1 MSKTYHDNENS
12 TRTHHAAVV
21 ACPRLVHHG
30 GDIKTV
36 ETTARGGDTFK
47 QRCEWCDKQIVRRGT
62 GGELTVLAE
71 SGSGTLAGNAHQETF
86 RMLAAG
92 EGAEISE
99 SFNRQMSRRL
109 LDRHFP
115 GRPYGH

>member
-1 MSKTYHDNENS
+1 MIGDGRGGYPD
-12 TRTHHAAVV
+12 
-21 ACPRLVHHG
+21 G

-109 LDRHFP
+109 LDRHSG
-115 GRPYGH
+115 GRIWPTGRWNTKKRKT

>member
-1 MSKTYHDNENS
+1 MIGDGRGGYPD
-12 TRTHHAAVV
+12 
-21 ACPRLVHHG
+21 G

-71 SGSGTLAGNAHQETF
+71 SGSGRWRATPTRKHSACW
-86 RMLAAG
+86 
-92 EGAEISE
+92 
-99 SFNRQMSRRL
+99 RRAKA
-109 LDRHFP
+109 RKSP
-115 GRPYGH
+115 KASTAK